1 MKLFKGEQGQA
12 VVEMALV
19 LPLLLF
25 LLFGIIEM
33 GRVGY
38 AYITVNNAARSAVRV
53 ATAGGLDQDVQ
64 NAAIN
69 AAPSLSV
76 AELAI
81 VITPTQTNRQSGQSV
96 QVQVS
101 YPVHLIVP
109 LISTILPNP
118 FVVNSTLSMRV
129 E

>member
-1 MKLFKGEQGQA
+1 MKLHKGEQGQA
-12 VVEMALV
+12 MVEMALV
-19 LPLLLF
+19 LPLLLL

-38 AYITVNNAARSAVRV
+38 AYITVSNAARSAARV
-53 ATAGGLDQDVQ
+53 ASTGGMDLDIK
-64 NAAIN
+64 NAAII
-69 AAPSLSV
+69 AAPSLNE
-76 AELAI
+76 AELTTI
-81 VITPTQTNRQSGQSV
+81 ITPIQINRQSGQSV
-96 QVQVS
+96 QIQVS

-109 LISTILPNP
+109 MISDILPNP